1 MTQDI
6 GLKDPPGAG
15 TPAHQGVELRHL
27 RYLVA
32 VADAGTFT
40 HAAERMF
47 IAQPTLSQQIRRL
60 EEMVGTPLLRRR
72 RDGVELTEAGSVLL
86 EESRTVLSLL
96 EHGVTRSRQ
105 AAGLG
110 RPRLRFVLPPNLP
123 ERLAVTTT
131 SRLRSTAAE
140 AGAEVEW
147 LEAPLDAEF
156 TLIRQ
161 RHADAGLGWLTSSR
175 EDLPEP
181 IEVMT
186 LGEFEPE
193 VWIPAARASDRKVI
207 DLDELAHMDVICGP
221 RHASPGTYDAWR
233 AALRTRRPR
242 FEFTDPPFRH
252 SLPMTLAFVATAS
265 RPTAVL
271 TSPLHLAGD
280 QAAYGVRQR
289 MADSRDMVRVGLR
302 RRPLTATAVVAWS
315 GDLPRHLQQVL
326 FDTAD
331 VGIRPLACPPQ
342 SRPTLLAG

>member
-6 GLKDPPGAG
+6 ALEQLAGLGA
-15 TPAHQGVELRHL
+15 PAHAGLELRHL

-47 IAQPTLSQQIRRL
+47 IAQPTVSQQIRRL
-60 EEMVGTPLLRRR
+60 EEVIGTPLLYRR
-72 RDGVELTEAGSVLL
+72 RDGVQLTEAGSVLL

-110 RPRLRFVLPPNLP
+110 RPRLRFVLPPNMP
-123 ERLAVTTT
+123 ERLAVTTS
-131 SRLRSTAAE
+131 SRLRSTAAA
-140 AGAEVEW
+140 AGADIGW

-161 RHADAGLGWLTSSR
+161 RHADAGLGWLTSCR
-175 EDLPEP
+175 EALPDP
-181 IEVMT
+181 IDVMI

-193 VWIPAARASDRKVI
+193 VWIPAAVAGGDCKLI
-207 DLDELAHMDVICGP
+207 GLDELADMDVIHGQRRTC
-221 RHASPGTYDAWR
+221 PGTYDAWR
-233 AALRTRRPR
+233 AVLRAGRPR

-252 SLPMTLAFVATAS
+252 SLPMTLAFAATAS

-271 TSPLHLAGD
+271 TSPLHLTGD
-280 QAAYGVRQR
+280 QAAYGVRQPV
-289 MADSRDMVRVGLR
+289 ADSYEMVRVGLQ

-331 VGIRPLACPPQ
+331 AGIPPADP
-342 SRPTLLAG
+342 SSMEAGT